1 MSCLLKDGDGW
12 RIGPLMADNPN
23 LLKIL
28 LKKLIDSH
36 PGLIIIDSP
45 GLNTFASELF
55 QDLGF
60 KSESET
66 FRMYRGY
73 QPPVSMNDVYGL
85 ACLELG

>member
-1 MSCLLKDGDGW
+1 MCIRDSCIAEDLIKLTESFSKSV
-12 RIGPLMADNPN
+12 N
-23 LLKIL
+23 LLGHSMGGKAAMVASISRPEVF
-28 LKKLIDSH
+28 KK
-36 PGLIIIDSP
+36 
-45 GLNTFASELF
+45 
-55 QDLGF
+55 LGF

>member
-1 MSCLLKDGDGW
+1 MIIYLALKLW
-12 RIGPLMADNPN
+12 
-23 LLKIL
+23 

-36 PGLIIIDSP
+36 PGLVIIDSP
-45 GLNTFASELF
+45 GMNKFSFDLFSEL
-55 QDLGF
+55 GF
-60 KSESET
+60 EAVSET

>member
-1 MSCLLKDGDGW
+1 
-12 RIGPLMADNPN
+12 MADTPK

-45 GLNTFASELF
+45 GLNSSATELF
-55 QDLGF
+55 KDLGF
-60 KSESET
+60 ESESET

-73 QPPVSMNDVYGL
+73 QPPVSMSDVYGL

>member
-1 MSCLLKDGDGW
+1 
-12 RIGPLMADNPN
+12 MADKPK

-36 PGLIIIDSP
+36 PGLIIIDTP
-45 GLNTFASELF
+45 GLNNSAGKLF
-55 QDLGF
+55 EDLGF

-66 FRMYRGY
+66 FRMYRGS